1 MKNSRRITQYSINS
15 LPVING
21 PMTVFLS
28 IIDAMD
34 TTFGKSVWVL
44 ACRDGPFGFGV
55 RRLAF
60 AYLALVAD

>member
-1 MKNSRRITQYSINS
+1 
-15 LPVING
+15 
-21 PMTVFLS
+21 MTVFLS
-28 IIDAMD
+28 IIDTMD

-44 ACRDGPFGFGV
+44 ACRDGPFGFGA